1 MKYSPAEDGS
11 FDGQRGYG
19 YLSFEKWIDA
29 LTKVNKGEVKPE
41 QYDQYG
47 LPTIKNTYVKAP
59 STLIQSVTTDLLY
72 GP

>member
-29 LTKVNKGEVKPE
+29 VAKVNKGEVKPE

-47 LPTIKNTYVKAP
+47 LPTIKNT
-59 STLIQSVTTDLLY
+59 
-72 GP
+72 

>member
-29 LTKVNKGEVKPE
+29 V
-41 QYDQYG
+41 
-47 LPTIKNTYVKAP
+47 
-59 STLIQSVTTDLLY
+59 
-72 GP
+72 